1 MLLSVVVLLTA
12 DTSAVLQQQ
21 VNKED
26 KMTNI

>member
-1 MLLSVVVLLTA
+1 MLLSAVALLTA

-26 KMTNI
+26 QMIDI